1 MHAQKTS
8 TKIEVVIFFFFLRM
22 LAPAIL
28 AEIMQHA
35 KLALHIEIISV
46 CVLLDLDL
54 KATIVIK
61 VRNPINFLQHS
72 MEVKTLA
79 AREREMHTNPYI

>member
-22 LAPAIL
+22 LAPVIL

-35 KLALHIEIISV
+35 KLALHTEIINV

-54 KATIVIK
+54 KATIVIE
-61 VRNPINFLQHS
+61 VRNPINFLQS
-72 MEVKTLA
+72 VK
-79 AREREMHTNPYI
+79 

>member
-22 LAPAIL
+22 LAPVIL

-35 KLALHIEIISV
+35 KLALHTEIISV

-54 KATIVIK
+54 KAMIVIE
-61 VRNPINFLQHS
+61 VRNKVADYNIPKQ
-72 MEVKTLA
+72 
-79 AREREMHTNPYI
+79 TNENTIKPQNSR